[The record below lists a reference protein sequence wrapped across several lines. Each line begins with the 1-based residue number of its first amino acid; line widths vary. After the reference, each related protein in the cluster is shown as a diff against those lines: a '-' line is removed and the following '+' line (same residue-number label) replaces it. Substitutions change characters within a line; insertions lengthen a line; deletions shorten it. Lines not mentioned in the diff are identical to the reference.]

1 MLERGSYIPWAS
13 HFRRYLNRKRE
24 NRKWLNKANDEGPYE
39 FKDYVLLNSQTPT
52 RQTEEVLTGDDLKH
66 YEVKIEA
73 MNLILIS
80 IPNEIYNSVDA
91 CTTAKAMWERVE
103 RLMQGTVQNKVNRE
117 TRFNNEFDQFVAEP
131 REALVAKKLEKSHDP
146 LALVAHTGSSS
157 RTTLP
162 YYVTHPSSVVDYD
175 DDYQGDAVQNKSED
189 PLLNS
194 GNDGRNT
201 RRSYVQEEV
210 IEVRKDEAGITLTDE
225 HNDFLFADATRM
237 EEIEELRANMCL
249 MAKIQPTN
257 INFDVGPS
265 YDSAFLSEVQTLST
279 SYVNPLFVK
288 DNQEHKYPKQ
298 LKIINNTIGDDQID
312 SNIIFDEPIVDVK
325 SGSVEHDNNVQ
336 ASYALEQLALNAY
349 KEAEKQQ
356 IKADKVKQ
364 QNKVLTQQLELYKEK
379 VQILEDA
386 TKSQMKMENKLKDPI
401 AIEKKQNV
409 HTIDYNKLNALYE
422 DFVLQKELSAE
433 QKYFSST
440 FIPAENHSN
449 ASTSA
454 SPSEASMPSNNH
466 ECFVAAPKFSEFFL
480 NELGFTLELRSPS
493 NFKTI
498 GLVQPWQTLCKMFS
512 RCLTT
517 RVTSY
522 DQPPLQILQMLYC
535 FVNNIHVDYA
545 DLLWEGLHYSPEH
558 PSTLISYPKFTK
570 LIISRYMIAFPEISK
585 RVRDKYH
592 NLEHDEIVKSI
603 FSLGKNKVGV
613 GIKILV
619 WMITSEMKLT
629 ENYQMY
635 VAVFGVDVPTTQ
647 LQPIEST
654 QGMHRTTSTSRSPNP
669 DVDEGESSAPRKSTV
684 IRLHIPPRRLTRLTL
699 PTPTLTTTE
708 AEDIIIQDTI
718 QLSIVEQKSH
728 DDLEAKQNV
737 KKVKEHL
744 IAEEIEKLV
753 EGTENVENTKV
764 DNSISNSNNDP
775 VTRLDPESHK
785 ESLEVEITIV
795 EQPVNVIEE
804 EEESVE
810 DDYELRRRENGRRL
824 RDVAVYYHFA
834 ISTFPVEIVIKSSAF
849 ILEYLLQ
856 LPIKGLIMERQQ
868 SQADVAKM
876 IAEAIQQERKN
887 LWAEIT
893 SQINNAITSHIP
905 SQVDSSVRNYMSGH
919 ILHVHPTQASQA
931 SAQEQQYQ
939 LYLTMK
945 DNPQLQ
951 HDDLPIWLALKIKF
965 EGLHASNTPC
975 RASDIPLRDQDDP
988 HDDAHPEGENNAKRQ
1003 KTFEHGTM
1011 RNRSKIF

>member
-1 MLERGSYIPWAS
+1 MDVKTTFLNGPLKEEVYVSQPDGFVDSDFPDHVYRLKKALYGLKQAPLAWYDKLSSLLIEHHFTKDAS
-13 HFRRYLNRKRE
+13 HAGCKDDCKSTSGGLQFLEIIMSQSQRQVDVHQ
-24 NRKWLNKANDEGPYE
+24 DELCPP
-39 FKDYVLLNSQTPT
+39 K
-52 RQTEEVLTGDDLKH
+52 KH
-66 YEVKIEA
+66 YALMDANKKIDLD
-73 MNLILIS
+73 N
-80 IPNEIYNSVDA
+80 
-91 CTTAKAMWERVE
+91 
-103 RLMQGTVQNKVNRE
+103 
-117 TRFNNEFDQFVAEP
+117 
-131 REALVAKKLEKSHDP
+131 P
-146 LALVAHTGSSS
+146 LC
-157 RTTLP
+157 P
-162 YYVTHPSSVVDYD
+162 
-175 DDYQGDAVQNKSED
+175 NKSKILANILQNH
-189 PLLNS
+189 PL
-194 GNDGRNT
+194 R
-201 RRSYVQEEV
+201 
-210 IEVRKDEAGITLTDE
+210 
-225 HNDFLFADATRM
+225 F
-237 EEIEELRANMCL
+237 
-249 MAKIQPTN
+249 
-257 INFDVGPS
+257 
-265 YDSAFLSEVQTLST
+265 
-279 SYVNPLFVK
+279 
-288 DNQEHKYPKQ
+288 
-298 LKIINNTIGDDQID
+298 
-312 SNIIFDEPIVDVK
+312 
-325 SGSVEHDNNVQ
+325 SV
-336 ASYALEQLALNAY
+336 AA
-349 KEAEKQQ
+349 
-356 IKADKVKQ
+356 
-364 QNKVLTQQLELYKEK
+364 
-379 VQILEDA
+379 
-386 TKSQMKMENKLKDPI
+386 
-401 AIEKKQNV
+401 
-409 HTIDYNKLNALYE
+409 
-422 DFVLQKELSAE
+422 
-433 QKYFSST
+433 SST
-440 FIPAENHSN
+440 MDLFRAILAYFKGR
-449 ASTSA
+449 
-454 SPSEASMPSNNH
+454 
-466 ECFVAAPKFSEFFL
+466 CIKFSEFFL

-654 QGMHRTTSTSRSPNP
+654 QGTHRTTSTSRSPNP

-810 DDYELRRRENGRRL
+810 DDYELRRRENGRR
-824 RDVAVYYHFA
+824 
-834 ISTFPVEIVIKSSAF
+834 
-849 ILEYLLQ
+849 
-856 LPIKGLIMERQQ
+856 
-868 SQADVAKM
+868 
-876 IAEAIQQERKN
+876 
-887 LWAEIT
+887 
-893 SQINNAITSHIP
+893 
-905 SQVDSSVRNYMSGH
+905 
-919 ILHVHPTQASQA
+919 
-931 SAQEQQYQ
+931 
-939 LYLTMK
+939 
-945 DNPQLQ
+945 
-951 HDDLPIWLALKIKF
+951 
-965 EGLHASNTPC
+965 
-975 RASDIPLRDQDDP
+975 
-988 HDDAHPEGENNAKRQ
+988 
-1003 KTFEHGTM
+1003 
-1011 RNRSKIF
+1011 